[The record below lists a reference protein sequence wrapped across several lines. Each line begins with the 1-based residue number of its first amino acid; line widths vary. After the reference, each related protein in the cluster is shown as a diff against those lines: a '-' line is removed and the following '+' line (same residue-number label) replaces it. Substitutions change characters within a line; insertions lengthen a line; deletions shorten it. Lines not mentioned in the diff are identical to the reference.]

1 MSQSLPDIH
10 VHAKVQQVRI
20 TGDTAPGA
28 VVTIIGMTSLALLLQ
43 KPKDPL
49 QVSLKTKDSPLCL
62 IVGAHLSL
70 SQKH

>member
-49 QVSLKTKDSPLCL
+49 QVCLKT
-62 IVGAHLSL
+62 
-70 SQKH
+70 